1 MANERPF
8 LAFRF
13 DVQIN
18 VPSSLG
24 LTNPLCNAAFAECD
38 GLEMTMEPKTL
49 REGGNN
55 TQQIHLV
62 GPVSYGTLTLK
73 RGMTANIDLWKWF
86 TQSVSGDTRSARG
99 EAVIVMRDGEG
110 KEQVRFKVHDC
121 LPLKMKAPA
130 LNAKDGTLAI
140 EEMQLA
146 YSFFEI
152 EEPQPPFG
160 LSAGI
165 GVSAGVGV
173 SAGAGFSASASA
185 SASFG
190 FG

>member
-1 MANERPF
+1 MSDERPF

-13 DVQIN
+13 DVQISTPG
-18 VPSSLG
+18 VLG

-38 GLEMTMEPKTL
+38 GLEMTMEPKTV

-55 TQQIHLV
+55 TQQHHLV

-73 RGMTANIDLWKWF
+73 RGMTSNIDLWKWF
-86 TQSVSGDTRSARG
+86 TQSVHGNTRGARG
-99 EAVIVMRDGEG
+99 EAVIIMRNGQG
-110 KEQVRFKVHDC
+110 QEQVRFKVHDC

-130 LNAKDGTLAI
+130 LNAKEGLLAI

-160 LSAGI
+160 LSAGV
-165 GVSAGVGV
+165 GFSASAGIGAAAGV
-173 SAGAGFSASASA
+173 GFSASASV
-185 SASFG
+185 G
-190 FG
+190 IG

>member
-1 MANERPF
+1 MSGERLF

-13 DVQIN
+13 DVQIS
-18 VPSSLG
+18 VPGVLG
-24 LTNPLCNAAFAECD
+24 LANPLCNAAFAECD
-38 GLEMTMEPKTL
+38 GLEMTMEPKTV

-62 GPVSYGTLTLK
+62 GPVSYGSLSLK
-73 RGMTANIDLWKWF
+73 RGMTSNIDLWKWF
-86 TQSVSGDTRSARG
+86 TQSVHGDTRGARG
-99 EAVIVMRDGEG
+99 EAVIIMRNGEG
-110 KEQVRFKVHDC
+110 TEQVRFKVHDC

-130 LNAKDGTLAI
+130 LNAKEGLLAI

-146 YSFFEI
+146 YSYFEI

-160 LSAGI
+160 LSAGV
-165 GVSAGVGV
+165 GLSVSAGVSV
-173 SAGAGFSASASA
+173 NASFGA

-190 FG
+190 IG

>member
-1 MANERPF
+1 MSGERPF

-13 DVQIN
+13 DVQIS
-18 VPSSLG
+18 VPGVLG
-24 LTNPLCNAAFAECD
+24 LPNPLCNAAFAECD
-38 GLEMTMEPKTL
+38 GLEMTMEPKTV

-62 GPVSYGTLTLK
+62 GPVSYGTLSLK
-73 RGMTANIDLWKWF
+73 RGMTSNIDLWKWF
-86 TQSVSGDTRSARG
+86 TQSVSGDTRSAQA
-99 EAVIVMRDGEG
+99 EVVIIMRNGQG
-110 KEQVRFKVHDC
+110 AEQVRFKVHNC

-130 LNAKDGTLAI
+130 LNAKEGLLAI

-146 YSFFEI
+146 YRYFEI
-152 EEPQPPFG
+152 EEPQSPFG

-165 GVSAGVGV
+165 GFSASGGV

-185 SASFG
+185 SFG

>member
-18 VPSSLG
+18 VSNPQSLG
-24 LTNPLCNAAFAECD
+24 LTNPLCDAAFAECD

-62 GPVSYGTLTLK
+62 GPVSYGSLSLK
-73 RGMTANIDLWKWF
+73 RGMTSNLDLWKWF
-86 TQSVSGDTRSARG
+86 TQSVSGDTRSARA

-110 KEQVRFKVHDC
+110 NEQVRFKVHDC

-130 LNAKDGTLAI
+130 LNAKEGLLAI

-146 YSFFEI
+146 YSYFEI
-152 EEPQPPFG
+152 EESQPPFG
-160 LSAGI
+160 LSLGI
-165 GVSAGVGV
+165 SV
-173 SAGAGFSASASA
+173 SASASI
-185 SASFG
+185 G

>member
-1 MANERPF
+1 MADERPF

-18 VPSSLG
+18 VPSLLG

-38 GLEMTMEPKTL
+38 GLEMTMEPKTV

-55 TQQIHLV
+55 TQQFHLV
-62 GPVSYGTLTLK
+62 GPVSYGTLSLK
-73 RGMTANIDLWKWF
+73 RGMTSNIDLWKWF

-99 EAVIVMRDGEG
+99 EAVVIMRNGEG
-110 KEQVRFKVHDC
+110 QEQVRFKVHDC

-130 LNAKDGTLAI
+130 LNAKEGLLAI

-146 YSFFEI
+146 YRYFEI

-165 GVSAGVGV
+165 GVSASAGV
-173 SAGAGFSASASA
+173 SAGVGFSASASA

>member
-1 MANERPF
+1 MSGERPF

-13 DVQIN
+13 DVQIS
-18 VPSSLG
+18 VPGVLG
-24 LTNPLCNAAFAECD
+24 LANPLCNAAFAECD
-38 GLEMTMEPKTL
+38 GLEMTMEPKTV

-62 GPVSYGTLTLK
+62 GPVSYGSLSLK
-73 RGMTANIDLWKWF
+73 RGMTSNIDLWKWF
-86 TQSVSGDTRSARG
+86 TQSVHGDTRGARG
-99 EAVIVMRDGEG
+99 EAVIIMRNGEG
-110 KEQVRFKVHDC
+110 TEQVRFKVHDC

-130 LNAKDGTLAI
+130 LNAKEGLLAI

-146 YSFFEI
+146 YSYFEI

-160 LSAGI
+160 LSAGV
-165 GVSAGVGV
+165 GLSVSAGVSV
-173 SAGAGFSASASA
+173 NASFGA

-190 FG
+190 IG

>member
-1 MANERPF
+1 MSGERPF

-18 VPSSLG
+18 VPGVLG
-24 LTNPLCNAAFAECD
+24 LPNPLCNAAFAECD
-38 GLEMTMEPKTL
+38 GLEMTMEPKTV

-62 GPVSYGTLTLK
+62 GPVSYGTLALK
-73 RGMTANIDLWKWF
+73 RGMTSTIDLWKWF

-99 EAVIVMRDGEG
+99 EALIIMRNGEG
-110 KEQVRFKVHDC
+110 QEQVRFKVHDC

-130 LNAKDGTLAI
+130 LNAKEGLLAI

-146 YSFFEI
+146 YSYFEI
-152 EEPQPPFG
+152 EDPQPPFG

-165 GVSAGVGV
+165 G
-173 SAGAGFSASASA
+173 FSASASIGA
-185 SASFG
+185 SASFSASASIG